1 MSDVGRRSSVVGSR
15 YSPPM
20 PQLLALASA
29 ALFGVADFI
38 GGFAARRLTAW
49 TVATWT
55 QIFGIPVLIVG
66 VLVVSSPD
74 VMRSDIMW
82 GALAGVIG
90 LAGLALLYAT
100 LAAGKMSIVA
110 PIIGAGA
117 AVVPVIYA
125 VAVGEQITAIQWAGI
140 ALALF
145 AVVLLARVPGA
156 GRLDRKLFLQAL
168 LTAMSFG
175 VFFVI
180 MGQTGQDSGVWPLVA
195 ARSVSIPIGVA
206 VLLVSSVKP
215 KTPRG
220 SWLLVATSGV
230 IDMAANI
237 AILMAVQRGP
247 IGINAVLG
255 SLYPVFTV
263 AAAVIVLRERPSRMQ
278 TAGIALAVLAIVAL
292 AV

>member
-1 MSDVGRRSSVVGSR
+1 
-15 YSPPM
+15 M

-55 QIFGIPVLIVG
+55 QIFGIPVLFIG
-66 VLVVSSPD
+66 VLIVASPD
-74 VMRSDIMW
+74 VTRNDVLW

-100 LAAGKMSIVA
+100 LAAGKMSVVA

-117 AVVPVIYA
+117 AVVPVVYA
-125 VAVGEQITAIQWAGI
+125 VIAGESITGIQWAGI
-140 ALALF
+140 VLALG
-145 AVVLLARVPGA
+145 AVILLAREPGA

-168 LTAMSFG
+168 LTALSFG
-175 VFFVI
+175 VFFII
-180 MGQTGQDSGVWPLVA
+180 MGQTSEGSGLWPLVA
-195 ARSVSIPIGVA
+195 ARSVSVPIGIA
-206 VLLVSSVKP
+206 VLVVTAVTP

-220 SWLLVATSGV
+220 SWLLVATSGA

-237 AILMAVQRGP
+237 AILLAVQRGP
-247 IGINAVLG
+247 IGVNAVLG

-263 AAAVIVLRERPSRMQ
+263 AAAVMFLRERPTTTQ
-278 TAGIALAVLAIVAL
+278 TAGIGLAVLAIVAL

>member
-1 MSDVGRRSSVVGSR
+1 M
-15 YSPPM
+15 
-20 PQLLALASA
+20 LALASA

-55 QIFGIPVLIVG
+55 QICGIPVLMIG
-66 VLVVSSPD
+66 VLIVDSPE
-74 VMRSDIMW
+74 VTRTDIVW
-82 GALAGVIG
+82 GAAAGVIG

-117 AVVPVIYA
+117 AVVPVAYA
-125 VAVGEQITAIQWAGI
+125 VVVGESITGVQWGGI
-140 ALALF
+140 VLALG
-145 AVVLLARVPGA
+145 AVVLLAREPGA
-156 GRLDRKLFLQAL
+156 GRLDRKLFIQAL
-168 LTAMSFG
+168 LTALSFG
-175 VFFVI
+175 VFFII
-180 MGQTGQDSGVWPLVA
+180 MGQTGEGSGLWPLVA
-195 ARSVSIPIGVA
+195 ARSVSVPIGIA
-206 VLLVSSVKP
+206 VLILTAVKP

-220 SWLLVATSGV
+220 SWLLVAMSGV

-237 AILMAVQRGP
+237 AILLAVQRGP
-247 IGINAVLG
+247 IGVNAVLG

-263 AAAVIVLRERPSRMQ
+263 AAAIIFLRERPTTTQ
-278 TAGIALAVLAIVAL
+278 AAGIGVAVLAIVAL

>member
-1 MSDVGRRSSVVGSR
+1 
-15 YSPPM
+15 M
-20 PQLLALASA
+20 PQLFALASA

-38 GGFAARRLTAW
+38 GGLATRRLAAW

-55 QIFGIPVLIVG
+55 QIFGIPVLIIG
-66 VLVVSSPD
+66 VFVVASPD
-74 VMRSDIMW
+74 VTQNDIIW

-117 AVVPVIYA
+117 AVVPVLYA
-125 VAVGEQITAIQWAGI
+125 VVVGEEITGVQWGGI

-145 AVVLLARVPGA
+145 AVVLLAREPGA
-156 GRLDRKLFLQAL
+156 GKLDRKLFLQAM
-168 LTAMSFG
+168 LTAVSFG
-175 VFFVI
+175 VFFII
-180 MGQTGQDSGVWPLVA
+180 MGQTGEGSGVWPLVA
-195 ARSVSIPIGVA
+195 ARGVSIPIGVA
-206 VLLVSSVKP
+206 VLVVSAVQP

-220 SWLLVATSGV
+220 SWRLVATSGA

-237 AILMAVQRGP
+237 AILLAVQRGP

-263 AAAVIVLRERPSRMQ
+263 AAAVIVLRERPSRLQ
-278 TAGIALAVLAIVAL
+278 TAGILLAVLAIVAL